1 MKINDLTLAKNTD
14 SWYKFLRES
23 DRELFEFSISIAHS
37 KKIGTNIEDSLKII
51 RGITGVTTVKI
62 VDGSASEDKNQNYF
76 ICNIKF
82 FPINPSLPK
91 KTLKDI
97 LSQTRKIPGITSIIF
112 KNDLKSIQKI

>member
-23 DRELFEFSISIAHS
+23 TKELYEFSMSVSHS
-37 KKIGTNIEDSLKII
+37 KRTGANIEDSLKII

-62 VDGSASEDKNQNYF
+62 VDGSASEDKSQNYF

-82 FPINPSLPK
+82 FPVNPSLPK

-112 KNDLKSIQKI
+112 KNDLKPIQKI